1 MHTWRMSTKYGY
13 RLYYLHHTRQGL
25 IILSFYLY
33 YFSMGCLQ
41 AMPTHPS
48 VIDCTVPEKSCRF
61 GFENDICCMPFGNLR
76 PKVMDRLHQLHHRE
90 TLRLDY

>member
-13 RLYYLHHTRQGL
+13 RLYY
-25 IILSFYLY
+25 
-33 YFSMGCLQ
+33 
-41 AMPTHPS
+41 PS
-48 VIDCTVPEKSCRF
+48 VIDCTVPEKSCLF

-90 TLRLDY
+90 TLILDY

>member
-1 MHTWRMSTKYGY
+1 MKNEHEIWVLSIP
-13 RLYYLHHTRQGL
+13 RQGL

-33 YFSMGCLQ
+33 HFSMGCLQ
-41 AMPTHPS
+41 AMPTHLS
-48 VIDCTVPEKSCRF
+48 GIDSKVPEKSCRF

-90 TLRLDY
+90 TLRLGY